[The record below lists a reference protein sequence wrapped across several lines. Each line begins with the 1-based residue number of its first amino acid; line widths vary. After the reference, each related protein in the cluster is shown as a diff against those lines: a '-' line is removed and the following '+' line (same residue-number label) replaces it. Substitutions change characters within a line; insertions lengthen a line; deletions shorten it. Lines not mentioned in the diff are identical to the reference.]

1 MKFKVLLRKRGGAR
15 ARAAAGAERGAANK
29 MTSES
34 FASSVQYRLY
44 STEPGREVSSPSRAN
59 EWRRR
64 PCHVD
69 ARTTRD
75 RREARREAREWRRS
89 REGVR
94 WGTIAAALI
103 DKYSCCG
110 TTDTPACTQSRA

>member
-1 MKFKVLLRKRGGAR
+1 MYMYMLCICCCKLCFFVGQAKPYCPRLRADQGCVGPQCEYQHGISKRQ
-15 ARAAAGAERGAANK
+15 
-29 MTSES
+29 TS
-34 FASSVQYRLY
+34 
-44 STEPGREVSSPSRAN
+44 
-59 EWRRR
+59 